1 MVFEKQKSFTK
12 MTKQKKII
20 SELSKLRPSLPNGHE
35 GMTYDERGIWREGQ
49 LVIINKVKQIIKK
62 EEMV

>member
-1 MVFEKQKSFTK
+1 MNHN
-12 MTKQKKII
+12 QKKII